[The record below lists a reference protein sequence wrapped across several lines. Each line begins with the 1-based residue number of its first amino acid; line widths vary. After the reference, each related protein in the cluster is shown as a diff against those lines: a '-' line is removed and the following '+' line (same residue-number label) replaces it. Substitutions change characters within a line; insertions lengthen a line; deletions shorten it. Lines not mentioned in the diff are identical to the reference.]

1 MWHIDDTM
9 QTMFKLKTFFSRIMS
24 IEPIRRQSIVSL
36 IWQIAFTFI
45 GFLSTMYFARAVGAE
60 VLGAYFL
67 FVAYFSIIGLMT
79 DGGFGAAAI
88 KRISEGEEPEGPGK
102 HYFIRRFN
110 VYNIEL
116 TGQVAGGRCP
126 PQAL

>member
-1 MWHIDDTM
+1 M
-9 QTMFKLKTFFSRIMS
+9 
-24 IEPIRRQSIVSL
+24 SL

-79 DGGFGAAAI
+79 EGGFGGAAT

-102 HYFIRRFN
+102 HYFIRRFTRIN
-110 VYNIEL
+110 TDLMFIILN
-116 TGQVAGGRCP
+116 
-126 PQAL
+126 